1 LDDGLIGFVW
11 ALNTFV
17 LTLALHPTKL
27 INRPTAGDKDLDKDN
42 ASIAV
47 VGKDHPLQ
55 IIEGEALQKYLDAVE
70 LEGNAHEPEAM
81 EVASEQGEAMSTS

>member
-1 LDDGLIGFVW
+1 M
-11 ALNTFV
+11 
-17 LTLALHPTKL
+17 
-27 INRPTAGDKDLDKDN
+27 
-42 ASIAV
+42 AV

-81 EVASEQGEAMSTS
+81 EVASEGEAMSTS

>member
-1 LDDGLIGFVW
+1 M
-11 ALNTFV
+11 
-17 LTLALHPTKL
+17 LTRPLHP
-27 INRPTAGDKDLDKDN
+27 IIQSTAGDKDLDKDN

-70 LEGNAHEPEAM
+70 LEGNAAEPEAM
-81 EVASEQGEAMSTS
+81 EVASEGEAMSTS

>member
-1 LDDGLIGFVW
+1 MMRCIIYPDGVCDRT
-11 ALNTFV
+11 LNKHPDTYTRS
-17 LTLALHPTKL
+17 LTHTH
-27 INRPTAGDKDLDKDN
+27 TGDKELDKEN
-42 ASIAV
+42 ASVAV

-81 EVASEQGEAMSTS
+81 EVASEGEAMSTS

>member
-1 LDDGLIGFVW
+1 MGKGKACDVLDTLVLIPIPSTPI
-11 ALNTFV
+11 L
-17 LTLALHPTKL
+17 LPT
-27 INRPTAGDKDLDKDN
+27 NPAGDKELDKDN
-42 ASIAV
+42 ASVAV

-81 EVASEQGEAMSTS
+81 EVASEGEGMSTS